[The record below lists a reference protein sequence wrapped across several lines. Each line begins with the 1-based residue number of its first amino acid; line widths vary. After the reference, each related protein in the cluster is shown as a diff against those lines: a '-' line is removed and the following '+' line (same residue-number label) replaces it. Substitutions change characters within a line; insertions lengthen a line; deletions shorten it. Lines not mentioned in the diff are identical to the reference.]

1 MKESITHLQ
10 AFITELVNEA
20 VQVALEQH
28 QETAITELAEN
39 NLKSEIL
46 NADQAAEFL
55 HIAKQTLY
63 SMTSRRKI
71 PFYKNGKKM
80 DKLEFVE
87 TKMPFLDD
95 ENHVLFGKKNN
106 YEPLFYRGDTIVIQS
121 FPIAY
126 QDNYFIKKKPM
137 EK

>member
-28 QETAITELAEN
+28 QETAITEMAEN

-71 PFYKNGKKM
+71 PFYKNFRSG
-80 DKLEFVE
+80 
-87 TKMPFLDD
+87 
-95 ENHVLFGKKNN
+95 
-106 YEPLFYRGDTIVIQS
+106 
-121 FPIAY
+121 
-126 QDNYFIKKKPM
+126 
-137 EK
+137 

>member
-71 PFYKNGKKM
+71 PFYKNGKKILFRKGELHEWLNSGKHEQEKNIQREALRYVQ
-80 DKLEFVE
+80 DK
-87 TKMPFLDD
+87 
-95 ENHVLFGKKNN
+95 
-106 YEPLFYRGDTIVIQS
+106 PLKR
-121 FPIAY
+121 
-126 QDNYFIKKKPM
+126 
-137 EK
+137 